1 MGQGWPSATSP
12 IYLVNTLPA
21 PKHSNLQRLLTA
33 SPPALPG
40 AIKGSVSQ
48 GTVLVALQRS
58 PDKNWIQVEGGLWV
72 MLTHPDIGHLLEC
85 VDAPPPLA
93 TPPLP
98 VPSPDAP
105 PVRAVLDESPKK
117 ASLTK
122 SFELKQ
128 TRKSCGANLKS
139 LDGDGAS
146 RDALLDHLCIQEL
159 LEDFRLKFRLEGIPE
174 QMYDT
179 DQTSTDECTIWCQTG
194 GQLGPVPSSKSK
206 TPPGGQRSGRA
217 EDVDPTPPDPTA
229 SAVSHRL
236 RRIPRLVPKCWISS
250 LDLTAGG
257 LRQRVAQLGGLR
269 CIVYEIEG
277 ADPSVL
283 VVLAHGINVLGDD
296 LFGLAHQ

>member
-1 MGQGWPSATSP
+1 
-12 IYLVNTLPA
+12 
-21 PKHSNLQRLLTA
+21 
-33 SPPALPG
+33 
-40 AIKGSVSQ
+40 
-48 GTVLVALQRS
+48 
-58 PDKNWIQVEGGLWV
+58 LWV

-206 TPPGGQRSGRA
+206 TPPGG
-217 EDVDPTPPDPTA
+217 
-229 SAVSHRL
+229 
-236 RRIPRLVPKCWISS
+236 
-250 LDLTAGG
+250 

-296 LFGLAHQ
+296 LFGLAHHARRPGVRYVLPAAPCEGSKIKGSLRQPRQ